1 MDGRES
7 ARRHSDRT
15 LWIALIFIVLALA
28 IILESICLGAL
39 YLYNSL
45 SGNGNDRFA
54 QNHLL
59 TSLLVSAPSGP
70 VPGKHFLGHLND
82 DDRWDGWDEFLLPDS
97 LLGWRLGVNVA
108 VYDSPSTSTDEYLYL
123 TDGNGFSTDV
133 DDPLVTM
140 EKPADVYRVIILGG
154 STVMGAGSPRP
165 SQNLVGML
173 RRAVHDQGITAA
185 DGKRIEF
192 VNAGVDAYNSAQ
204 EYLYFVSDLARF
216 SPDLVIVY
224 DGWNDSHMWY
234 DNSIVRNMS
243 PFRTKR
249 HQEGTRRIQASYSV
263 SGSALSALANLSSS
277 LTQGRSRLGAL
288 ELLWRVFR
296 KPASDDDV
304 DARSA
309 TYDPRLVKYYQ
320 KIHRAFLALADGQ
333 LAVAIFLQPV
343 VGVDGRT
350 LSKEEK
356 TSWWYSDFESERG
369 VRTSFYEDARRVL
382 AELKETS
389 RGKPQTCIADVSDS
403 LKGITEP
410 VYADTGHLL
419 PIGNSI
425 VASRIL
431 DELASC
437 GLVAKHGSSQRR

>member
-1 MDGRES
+1 
-7 ARRHSDRT
+7 
-15 LWIALIFIVLALA
+15 
-28 IILESICLGAL
+28 
-39 YLYNSL
+39 
-45 SGNGNDRFA
+45 
-54 QNHLL
+54 
-59 TSLLVSAPSGP
+59 
-70 VPGKHFLGHLND
+70 
-82 DDRWDGWDEFLLPDS
+82 
-97 LLGWRLGVNVA
+97 
-108 VYDSPSTSTDEYLYL
+108 
-123 TDGNGFSTDV
+123 
-133 DDPLVTM
+133 
-140 EKPADVYRVIILGG
+140 
-154 STVMGAGSPRP
+154 MGAGSPRP

-192 VNAGVDAYNSAQ
+192 INAGVDAYNSAQ

-216 SPDLVIVY
+216 NPDLVIVY

-234 DNSIVRNMS
+234 DNSIARTMS
-243 PFRTKR
+243 PFRTKW

-263 SGSALSALANLSSS
+263 SGSALSTLANLSLS
-277 LTQGRSRLGAL
+277 LTQGHSRLGAL

-296 KPASDDDV
+296 KPASDDYA
-304 DARSA
+304 DAQSE
-309 TYDPRLVKYYQ
+309 TYDRRLVKYYQ
-320 KIHRAFLALADGQ
+320 KIHRAFLALADEQ

-389 RGKPQTCIADVSDS
+389 RGTPQTCIADVSDS
-403 LKGITEP
+403 LKGVTEP
-410 VYADTGHLL
+410 VYVDSGHML